1 MPRAAAPFLS
11 PAVAQGARQG
21 WPGVR
26 GKGEEQKVVD
36 ERQGRVEPSTRTVG
50 RPHGTWIERY
60 RRRGG
65 PTSEKAL
72 DSAGAP

>member
-11 PAVAQGARQG
+11 PAFAPGARRG

-26 GKGEEQKVVD
+26 RKGEEQKVVD
-36 ERQGRVEPSTRTVG
+36 ERQGRVEPFTRTVG
-50 RPHGTWIERY
+50 RPHGTWIEWY

-72 DSAGAP
+72 DCAGAP